1 MKVAPK
7 KHLGQHFLI
16 NQSVC
21 QKIVD
26 AVPALSPQSLVLE
39 IGPGKGAITKFL
51 LERNDMDLHA
61 FEIDMESVKYLNH
74 TYPHFS
80 NVHLTDFLKEDLTTF
95 FEGKEFSVVGNF
107 PYNISSQ
114 IMFKCLEYRE
124 KIPLILGMFQK
135 EVARRI
141 AEPPGSKE
149 YGILSVLTQAF
160 YDVKYL
166 FSIEP
171 GSFFPPPKVVSGV
184 IRCTRNHRLSL
195 PCNEALFIT
204 VVKTAFNQRRK
215 TLRNSL
221 KSLTLSLPVE
231 ISGKRPEQ
239 LTVDE
244 YIYLTQFI
252 EEHGQKKH

>member
-21 QKIVD
+21 KKIVD
-26 AVPALSPQSLVLE
+26 AIPPYSPKSLVLE
-39 IGPGKGAITKFL
+39 IGPGKGAITKYL
-51 LERNDMDLHA
+51 LERNDIDLHA

-74 TYPHFS
+74 TYPHLTQ
-80 NVHLTDFLKEDLTTF
+80 VYLTDFLKVDLMKC
-95 FEGKEFSVVGNF
+95 FEGQPFAVVGNF

-114 IMFKCLEYRE
+114 ILFKCLENRD
-124 KIPLILGMFQK
+124 KIPLVLGMFQK
-135 EVARRI
+135 EVAKRI
-141 AEPPGSKE
+141 AEPAGSKD
-149 YGILSVLTQAF
+149 YGILSVLMQAF

-184 IRCTRNHRLSL
+184 IRCTRNERLNL
-195 PCNEALFIT
+195 PCHEGLFFT

-221 KSLTLSLPVE
+221 RSLTLSLPIE
-231 ISGKRPEQ
+231 FSSKRPEQ

>member
-21 QKIVD
+21 KKIVD
-26 AVPALSPQSLVLE
+26 AFPALATKSLVLE
-39 IGPGKGAITKFL
+39 IGPGKGAITKYL
-51 LERNDMDLHA
+51 LERNDIDLHA

-74 TYPHFS
+74 AYPQFTQ
-80 NVHLTDFLKEDLTTF
+80 VHLTDFLKEDLTQF
-95 FEGKEFSVVGNF
+95 FDEKEFSVVGNF

-114 IMFKCLEYRE
+114 IMFKCLEHRK

-135 EVARRI
+135 EVAQRI

-149 YGILSVLTQAF
+149 YGILSVLIQAF

-171 GSFFPPPKVVSGV
+171 RSFYPPPKVISGV
-184 IRCTRNHRLSL
+184 IRCTRNNRWSL
-195 PCNEALFIT
+195 PCNEALFIS

-221 KSLTLSLPVE
+221 KSLTISLPLE
-231 ISGKRPEQ
+231 LESKRPEQ
-239 LTVDE
+239 LTVEE

-252 EEHGQKKH
+252 EEHGKKQR

>member
-21 QKIVD
+21 KKIVD
-26 AVPALSPQSLVLE
+26 AVPALAPKSFVLE
-39 IGPGKGAITKFL
+39 IGPGKGAITKYL
-51 LERNDMDLHA
+51 LERNDIDLHA
-61 FEIDMESVKYLNH
+61 FEIDMESVKFLNL
-74 TYPHFS
+74 TYPQFTQ
-80 NVHLTDFLKEDLTTF
+80 VHLIDFLKADLRQF
-95 FEGKEFSVVGNF
+95 FESQPFSVVGNF

-114 IMFKCLEYRE
+114 IMFKCLENRD

-135 EVARRI
+135 EVAKRI

-149 YGILSVLTQAF
+149 YGILSVLIQAF

-166 FSIEP
+166 FSVEP
-171 GSFFPPPKVVSGV
+171 GSFFPPPKVISGV

-221 KSLTLSLPVE
+221 KSLTVSLPSE
-231 ISGKRPEQ
+231 FSCKRPEQ
-239 LTVDE
+239 LTVED

-252 EEHGQKKH
+252 EEDGKKQH